1 MLYSISLNLKPSH
14 KIYNLK
20 VALWYTNI
28 TALLSTHCTLS
39 TPLSITEKATSRV
52 FLQASTSSGL
62 NNVEKSSRV
71 TSFKC
76 CKKQFNYVI
85 QSSFNPL
92 TIKASPVTF
101 RGTCDDPVLVNICTN
116 KSLSLSASTTD
127 DKANTTLFACALNRI
142 LVLNSVW
149 ETSLKGKSCM

>member
-1 MLYSISLNLKPSH
+1 MVYKYYSFTLNSLRTFNPFKYYRESDIQSFPPSFNFFRFEQCGKKFQSNFFQMLQK
-14 KIYNLK
+14 
-20 VALWYTNI
+20 
-28 TALLSTHCTLS
+28 TH
-39 TPLSITEKATSRV
+39 I
-52 FLQASTSSGL
+52 
-62 NNVEKSSRV
+62 
-71 TSFKC
+71 
-76 CKKQFNYVI
+76 YVI

-142 LVLNSVW
+142 LVLNSV
-149 ETSLKGKSCM
+149 